1 MKKKLIVSTLAIA
14 IASMTLAFPVQQQ
27 ASAAQSNVIAKKT
40 TKSYTY
46 NVLGTKSKAI
56 KSKSSFYVQ
65 NIDFVE
71 NVNKGKFA
79 FNLGSVGDYT
89 LPANFYKTN
98 KASFVRVESSKK
110 LTVVA
115 KKQNVKTPYKT
126 FKNAYVLTKDGYK
139 VSLAKGYGV
148 VKVTYGKQTI
158 FELTKAK
165 TR

>member
-1 MKKKLIVSTLAIA
+1 MKKKLIVSTMAIA
-14 IASMTLAFPVQQQ
+14 IASMTFALPVQEN
-27 ASAAQSNVIAKKT
+27 ASAAQSNAMAKNT

-71 NVNKGKFA
+71 NVSKGKFA
-79 FNLGSVGDYT
+79 FNVGSIGDYT
-89 LPANFYKTN
+89 LPNNFYKTN
-98 KASFVRVESSKK
+98 KAYFVRVESTKK

-158 FELTKAK
+158 FELTNATK
-165 TR
+165 R

>member
-1 MKKKLIVSTLAIA
+1 MKKKLIVSTMAIA
-14 IASMTLAFPVQQQ
+14 IASMTFALPIQEN
-27 ASAAQSNVIAKKT
+27 ASAAQSNAMAKNT

-71 NVNKGKFA
+71 NVSKGKFA
-79 FNLGSVGDYT
+79 FNVGSVGDYT
-89 LPANFYKTN
+89 LPNNFYKTN
-98 KASFVRVESSKK
+98 KAYFVRVESTKK

-158 FELTKAK
+158 FELTNATK
-165 TR
+165 R

>member
-1 MKKKLIVSTLAIA
+1 MKKKLIVSTMAIA
-14 IASMTLAFPVQQQ
+14 IASMTFALPVQEN
-27 ASAAQSNVIAKKT
+27 ASAAQSNAMAKNT

-71 NVNKGKFA
+71 NVSKGKFA
-79 FNLGSVGDYT
+79 FNVGSVGDYT
-89 LPANFYKTN
+89 LPNNFYKTN
-98 KASFVRVESSKK
+98 KAYFVRVESTKK

-158 FELTKAK
+158 FELTNATK
-165 TR
+165 R